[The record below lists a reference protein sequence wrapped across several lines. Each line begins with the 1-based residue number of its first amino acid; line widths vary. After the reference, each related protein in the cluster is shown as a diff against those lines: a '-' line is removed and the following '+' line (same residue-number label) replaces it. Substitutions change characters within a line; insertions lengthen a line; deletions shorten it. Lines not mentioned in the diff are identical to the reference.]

1 MTPNRRPLG
10 PDVDLESEP
19 DSEPSLSR
27 IPSSRIRDPEPDPD
41 GSHRSVRIV
50 PPPFDPARARP
61 STIIYVHLSAEAL
74 TAGGGV
80 ARMEGIG
87 PVLLS
92 QLRRLLGAH
101 TRIRLQPVIDL
112 NNQPAAV
119 DCYEIPDRIR
129 DHLILTNP
137 ADRFPY
143 AAGMARTPNRTCDI
157 DHTIPYRAM
166 ADGGPPGQTRV
177 DQLAP
182 LSRFH
187 HRIRTHGGWPLRQ
200 PEPGTL
206 LWRTPHGRIYLVNQ
220 SGTHP
225 LGNGTFAYAIWES
238 AAPRMDLAS

>member
-1 MTPNRRPLG
+1 M
-10 PDVDLESEP
+10 
-19 DSEPSLSR
+19 
-27 IPSSRIRDPEPDPD
+27 
-41 GSHRSVRIV
+41 RIV

-206 LWRTPHGRIYLVNQ
+206 LWRTPHGRIYLVNH

-225 LGNGTFAYAIWES
+225 LGNGDFAHAIWHAADPETAASFPLNWLPPS
-238 AAPRMDLAS
+238 ALAG